1 MPFNFVS
8 IGLGISFIMHGIH
21 FFNSWMNNRTKIT
34 NAITNIEN
42 EAITIKDDVKDIIKN
57 PSLENINKDV
67 IDITDNVGNI
77 VSNVET
83 IEKTII
89 DIENTK

>member
-34 NAITNIEN
+34 NAIAN
-42 EAITIKDDVKDIIKN
+42 IKDDVKDIIQN